1 MQIGVIGGGS
11 WATALVKILT
21 DNEQNKFIH
30 WWLRSQDTVDHILQ
44 HKHNPNYISSVEV
57 HTEILKPNT
66 NINDVIQSSD
76 IIIFVIPA
84 AFLEDALKNAS
95 YVMY

>member
-44 HKHNPNYISSVEV
+44 HKHNPNYIS
-57 HTEILKPNT
+57 
-66 NINDVIQSSD
+66 
-76 IIIFVIPA
+76 
-84 AFLEDALKNAS
+84 
-95 YVMY
+95 